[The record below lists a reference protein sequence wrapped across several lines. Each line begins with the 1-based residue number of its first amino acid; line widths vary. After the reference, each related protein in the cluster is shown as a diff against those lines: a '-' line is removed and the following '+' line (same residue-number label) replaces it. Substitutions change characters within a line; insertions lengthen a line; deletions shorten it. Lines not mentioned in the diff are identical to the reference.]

1 MTGQYLSPFG
11 WLTYRIEK
19 EALLQVSWVIQ
30 EPEERKKESLL
41 DDFWDKWFV
50 NPSIKCPLP
59 LALYGT
65 VFQRAVWSQLIQIPM
80 GQTRTYK
87 QIAVDVGS
95 PNAQQA
101 VGQACKANPIALLI
115 PCHRVIGKN
124 DRLTG
129 YVGKTLLSKKSHL
142 LEWERVVG
150 SMQ

>member
-1 MTGQYLSPFG
+1 M
-11 WLTYRIEK
+11 
-19 EALLQVSWVIQ
+19 
-30 EPEERKKESLL
+30 
-41 DDFWDKWFV
+41 
-50 NPSIKCPLP
+50 SISI
-59 LALYGT
+59 GSIRDS
-65 VFQRAVWSQLIQIPM
+65 FQRAVWSQLIQIPM

-95 PNAQQA
+95 PNAQKA